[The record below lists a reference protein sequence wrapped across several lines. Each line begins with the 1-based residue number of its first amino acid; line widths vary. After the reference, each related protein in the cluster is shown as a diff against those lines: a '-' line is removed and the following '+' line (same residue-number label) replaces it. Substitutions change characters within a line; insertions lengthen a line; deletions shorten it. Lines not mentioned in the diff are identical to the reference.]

1 MFFFQFVLRVWKSCK
16 AIVFFCRNCERFLI
30 PPSEWDQY
38 SLEPKELL
46 SKLKQDAIPELLLF
60 KNYYD
65 KSLRRQCRNWKLKHL
80 TEEDALDTD
89 IKEDCNEFLED
100 LEEDPEMRQNVDI
113 FKDAARQ
120 QSVPVDVNDM
130 ADPSVPRIT
139 LEELLDDLLLTVAQY
154 GQALRDT
161 VSVKQPHSKL
171 SNLRR
176 EYIKQVHK
184 VRLSF
189 DDPPQMNLGYP
200 YQTESSTTR
209 R

>member
-1 MFFFQFVLRVWKSCK
+1 MKKFARRGRESVELGINENTIHTRSHLGHFFK
-16 AIVFFCRNCERFLI
+16 
-30 PPSEWDQY
+30 
-38 SLEPKELL
+38 
-46 SKLKQDAIPELLLF
+46 KLKQDAIPELLLF

-100 LEEDPEMRQNVDI
+100 LEEDSEMRQNVNI

-139 LEELLDDLLLTVAQY
+139 LED
-154 GQALRDT
+154 
-161 VSVKQPHSKL
+161 
-171 SNLRR
+171 
-176 EYIKQVHK
+176 
-184 VRLSF
+184 
-189 DDPPQMNLGYP
+189 
-200 YQTESSTTR
+200 
-209 R
+209 